1 MPHPTYA
8 FVVRLM
14 TSQALVLHHSVRA
27 SSWYD
32 AYRQCLED
40 CTGADMSIQSISV
53 RCIVGG

>member
-8 FVVRLM
+8 VRLM
-14 TSQALVLHHSVRA
+14 TSQAFVLHHSVRA